1 MAPDDTLALEMAAAE
16 RETLRAALSQTQ
28 GFLLY
33 AGLDKEAERVDTLRE
48 RLAETD
54 GDAPL
59 RVAEPVAA
67 RGVASLMTYRN
78 AMLDEDD
85 IAAAAEVEETVRTL
99 AEQHSILAA
108 VVEAGAEVGGE

>member
-28 GFLLY
+28 GFLLF
-33 AGLDKEAERVDTLRE
+33 AGLDEEADRVDTLRE
-48 RLAETD
+48 RLTEAEP
-54 GDAPL
+54 DAPL
-59 RVAEPVAA
+59 RVAEPVAV

-78 AMLDEDD
+78 AMLEEGD

-99 AEQHSILAA
+99 TEQSSILAA
-108 VVEAGAEVGGE
+108 VAEVGAEVGGE